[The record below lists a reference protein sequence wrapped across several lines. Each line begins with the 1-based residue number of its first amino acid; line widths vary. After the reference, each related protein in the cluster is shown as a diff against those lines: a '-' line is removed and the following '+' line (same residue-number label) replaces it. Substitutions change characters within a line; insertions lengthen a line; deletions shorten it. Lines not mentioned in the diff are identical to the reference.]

1 MRLLFTSAGRRVELI
16 QAFREA
22 AVENNTNLEL
32 IGADNSITAPAMYFC
47 DKQIVVPK
55 IQDEEYIPFL
65 VSYCEEN
72 DVDALIP
79 TIDTDL
85 LVLADN
91 KSKFMKTK
99 VIISDAESIRL
110 CRDKRLTAI
119 FFSKL
124 GLKCPSSVDDY
135 RLYDKGFP
143 AFIKPKDG
151 SSSINAFRVS
161 NTKELEIFSHIVP
174 DYIIQPFI
182 EGNEYTVDVFCDFDG
197 NPIFITPRER
207 LAVRSGE
214 VLKTRIC
221 QDDRIIAEVKSIIS
235 VFRPCGPLTVQL
247 IRDYESNE
255 DYFIEIN
262 PRFGGGAPLSI
273 KAGAN
278 SCIALLNLLDGQ
290 VVEYIEKAAEDNAV
304 YSRFDQSIKVDY
316 QG

>member
-1 MRLLFTSAGRRVELI
+1 
-16 QAFREA
+16 
-22 AVENNTNLEL
+22 
-32 IGADNSITAPAMYFC
+32 
-47 DKQIVVPK
+47 
-55 IQDEEYIPFL
+55 
-65 VSYCEEN
+65 
-72 DVDALIP
+72 
-79 TIDTDL
+79 
-85 LVLADN
+85 
-91 KSKFMKTK
+91 
-99 VIISDAESIRL
+99 
-110 CRDKRLTAI
+110 
-119 FFSKL
+119 
-124 GLKCPSSVDDY
+124 
-135 RLYDKGFP
+135 
-143 AFIKPKDG
+143 
-151 SSSINAFRVS
+151 
-161 NTKELEIFSHIVP
+161 
-174 DYIIQPFI
+174 
-182 EGNEYTVDVFCDFDG
+182 
-197 NPIFITPRER
+197 
-207 LAVRSGE
+207 